1 MADSFNAVRHFFKEM
16 ELHMKR
22 NRSMII
28 AFAGPA
34 TLIFVATFIYPI
46 IRTIVMSFFSIQEI
60 TDATDKWK
68 FNGIGNYIS
77 LMETPLYRTSWINLF
92 KIFIIGG
99 VITLGASLL
108 LAVILKSGVHG
119 KRFFQAAIYLPNVIS
134 AVAMATMWI
143 QYVFNSSYGFLTN
156 LFKALHLDFL
166 ADVQWLDADHK
177 FWALLISYCFGM
189 IGHFM
194 LIWVS
199 GIERIGKDYYEA
211 ASIDGANKVGQLL
224 YITLPLLKGIFR
236 TNVIMWSISVSGFF
250 IWSKLFSPISADTS
264 TIVPMVYMY
273 DKLFG
278 AENTGDVVRDA
289 GTAAAIGVMLCLFIV
304 LVFTVVNRLIK
315 DDDLEF

>member
-1 MADSFNAVRHFFKEM
+1 
-16 ELHMKR
+16 MKR

-119 KRFFQAAIYLPNVIS
+119 RRFFQAAIYLPNVIS

>member
-1 MADSFNAVRHFFKEM
+1 
-16 ELHMKR
+16 
-22 NRSMII
+22 MII

-92 KIFIIGG
+92 KIFRIGG

-108 LAVILKSGVHG
+108 LAVIFKSGVHG

>member
-1 MADSFNAVRHFFKEM
+1 
-16 ELHMKR
+16 
-22 NRSMII
+22 
-28 AFAGPA
+28 
-34 TLIFVATFIYPI
+34 
-46 IRTIVMSFFSIQEI
+46 
-60 TDATDKWK
+60 
-68 FNGIGNYIS
+68 
-77 LMETPLYRTSWINLF
+77 
-92 KIFIIGG
+92 
-99 VITLGASLL
+99 
-108 LAVILKSGVHG
+108 
-119 KRFFQAAIYLPNVIS
+119 
-134 AVAMATMWI
+134 
-143 QYVFNSSYGFLTN
+143 
-156 LFKALHLDFL
+156 
-166 ADVQWLDADHK
+166 
-177 FWALLISYCFGM
+177 M

-278 AENTGDVVRDA
+278 ATDGDGVGGA
-289 GTAAAIGVMLCLFIV
+289 GRPAAIGVMLCLFIV

>member
-1 MADSFNAVRHFFKEM
+1 
-16 ELHMKR
+16 MKR

-28 AFAGPA
+28 AFSGPA

>member
-1 MADSFNAVRHFFKEM
+1 
-16 ELHMKR
+16 
-22 NRSMII
+22 MII

-92 KIFIIGG
+92 KVFIIGG

>member
-1 MADSFNAVRHFFKEM
+1 
-16 ELHMKR
+16 MKR

-264 TIVPMVYMY
+264 TFVPMVYMY

>member
-1 MADSFNAVRHFFKEM
+1 
-16 ELHMKR
+16 
-22 NRSMII
+22 MII

-119 KRFFQAAIYLPNVIS
+119 KRFFQAAIYLPNVIC

>member
-1 MADSFNAVRHFFKEM
+1 
-16 ELHMKR
+16 MKR

-60 TDATDKWK
+60 ADATDKWK

>member
-1 MADSFNAVRHFFKEM
+1 
-16 ELHMKR
+16 
-22 NRSMII
+22 MII

-273 DKLFG
+273 EKLFG

>member
-1 MADSFNAVRHFFKEM
+1 
-16 ELHMKR
+16 MKR

-289 GTAAAIGVMLCLFIV
+289 GAAAIGVMLCLFIV

>member
-1 MADSFNAVRHFFKEM
+1 
-16 ELHMKR
+16 MKR

-236 TNVIMWSISVSGFF
+236 TNVIMWSISMSGFF

>member
-1 MADSFNAVRHFFKEM
+1 
-16 ELHMKR
+16 MKR

-264 TIVPMVYMY
+264 TIAPMVYMY

>member
-1 MADSFNAVRHFFKEM
+1 
-16 ELHMKR
+16 
-22 NRSMII
+22 MII

-315 DDDLEF
+315 DDDLQF

>member
-1 MADSFNAVRHFFKEM
+1 
-16 ELHMKR
+16 MKR

-143 QYVFNSSYGFLTN
+143 PYVFYSSYGFLTN

>member
-1 MADSFNAVRHFFKEM
+1 
-16 ELHMKR
+16 MKR

-99 VITLGASLL
+99 VITLGVSLL

>member
-1 MADSFNAVRHFFKEM
+1 
-16 ELHMKR
+16 
-22 NRSMII
+22 MII

-46 IRTIVMSFFSIQEI
+46 IRTVVMSFFSIQEI

-211 ASIDGANKVGQLL
+211 ASIDGANKAGQLL

>member
-1 MADSFNAVRHFFKEM
+1 
-16 ELHMKR
+16 MKR

-189 IGHFM
+189 IGHFR

>member
-1 MADSFNAVRHFFKEM
+1 
-16 ELHMKR
+16 MKR

-211 ASIDGANKVGQLL
+211 ASIDGANKVGQRL

>member
-1 MADSFNAVRHFFKEM
+1 
-16 ELHMKR
+16 
-22 NRSMII
+22 MII

-34 TLIFVATFIYPI
+34 TLIFIATFIYPI

-60 TDATDKWK
+60 TYATDKWK

>member
-1 MADSFNAVRHFFKEM
+1 
-16 ELHMKR
+16 MKR

-68 FNGIGNYIS
+68 LNGIGNYIS

>member
-1 MADSFNAVRHFFKEM
+1 
-16 ELHMKR
+16 MKR

-108 LAVILKSGVHG
+108 LAVVLKSGVHG

>member
-1 MADSFNAVRHFFKEM
+1 
-16 ELHMKR
+16 
-22 NRSMII
+22 MII

-236 TNVIMWSISVSGFF
+236 TNVIMWSISVSVFF

>member
-1 MADSFNAVRHFFKEM
+1 
-16 ELHMKR
+16 MKR

-211 ASIDGANKVGQLL
+211 ASIVCANMVGQLL
-224 YITLPLLKGIFR
+224 YITLPFLKGIFR

>member
-1 MADSFNAVRHFFKEM
+1 
-16 ELHMKR
+16 MKR

-134 AVAMATMWI
+134 DVAMATMWI

>member
-1 MADSFNAVRHFFKEM
+1 
-16 ELHMKR
+16 MKR

-68 FNGIGNYIS
+68 FNGIGNYII
-77 LMETPLYRTSWINLF
+77 LMETPLYSTSWINLF

>member
-1 MADSFNAVRHFFKEM
+1 
-16 ELHMKR
+16 MKR

-92 KIFIIGG
+92 KIFIIGR

>member
-1 MADSFNAVRHFFKEM
+1 
-16 ELHMKR
+16 MKR

-60 TDATDKWK
+60 TDATDKRK